1 MGDLLKQFQHLTQ
14 QMDECLY
21 NLNRSHNFNFSFTL
35 HVAVNLPNASA
46 KSAEGQVRGVLM
58 LLS

>member
-1 MGDLLKQFQHLTQ
+1 MRDLLKQFQQLTQ
-14 QMDECLY
+14 QIQLY

-35 HVAVNLPNASA
+35 HVALNLPNGSA

>member
-1 MGDLLKQFQHLTQ
+1 MRDLLKQFQQLTQ
-14 QMDECLY
+14 QIQLD

-35 HVAVNLPNASA
+35 HVALNLPNASA

>member
-1 MGDLLKQFQHLTQ
+1 MRDLLKQFQQLTQ
-14 QMDECLY
+14 QIQLY

-35 HVAVNLPNASA
+35 HVALNLPNARA

>member
-1 MGDLLKQFQHLTQ
+1 MRDLLKQFQQLTQ
-14 QMDECLY
+14 QIQLY

-35 HVAVNLPNASA
+35 HVALNLPNASA

-58 LLS
+58 LLT

>member
-1 MGDLLKQFQHLTQ
+1 MRDLLKQSQQLTQ
-14 QMDECLY
+14 QIQLY

-35 HVAVNLPNASA
+35 HVALNLPNASA

-58 LLS
+58 LLT

>member
-1 MGDLLKQFQHLTQ
+1 MRDLLKQSQQLTQ
-14 QMDECLY
+14 QIQLY

-35 HVAVNLPNASA
+35 HVALNLPNASA

>member
-1 MGDLLKQFQHLTQ
+1 MRDLLKQFQQLTQ
-14 QMDECLY
+14 QIQLD
-21 NLNRSHNFNFSFTL
+21 NFNRSHNFNFSFTL
-35 HVAVNLPNASA
+35 HVALNLPNASA

>member
-1 MGDLLKQFQHLTQ
+1 MRDLLKQFQQLTQ
-14 QMDECLY
+14 QIQLY

-35 HVAVNLPNASA
+35 HVALNLPNASA
-46 KSAEGQVRGVLM
+46 KSAEGQVRGVLI

>member
-1 MGDLLKQFQHLTQ
+1 MRDLLKQFQQLTQ
-14 QMDECLY
+14 QIQLY

-35 HVAVNLPNASA
+35 HVALNLPNASA

>member
-1 MGDLLKQFQHLTQ
+1 MRDLLKQFQQLTQ
-14 QMDECLY
+14 QIQLY

-35 HVAVNLPNASA
+35 HVALNLPNASA
-46 KSAEGQVRGVLM
+46 KSAEGQVWGVLM

>member
-1 MGDLLKQFQHLTQ
+1 MRDLLKQFQQLTQ
-14 QMDECLY
+14 QIQLY
-21 NLNRSHNFNFSFTL
+21 NLNRSQNFNFSFTL
-35 HVAVNLPNASA
+35 HVALNLPNTSA

>member
-1 MGDLLKQFQHLTQ
+1 MRDLLKQFQPLTQ
-14 QMDECLY
+14 QIQLY

-35 HVAVNLPNASA
+35 HVALNLPNASA

-58 LLS
+58 L